1 MRFLRQKT
9 SLFKKLFY
17 SCIYY
22 TSLLQRQNDAFH
34 KFFEGVVNDLQGL
47 GIGEPILP
55 RLRRPPSTFGGSNQ
69 HEFGNPSAYYRKQY
83 FEALDLLIQE
93 LSEKM

>member
-1 MRFLRQKT
+1 M
-9 SLFKKLFY
+9 
-17 SCIYY
+17 
-22 TSLLQRQNDAFH
+22 NDS
-34 KFFEGVVNDLQGL
+34 QGL

-55 RLRRPPSTFGGSNQ
+55 RFRRPPSKFGGSNQ

-93 LSEKM
+93 LSDRFQQKDPMQPVLAIEALLIKSANGEDQTEELKNFSV